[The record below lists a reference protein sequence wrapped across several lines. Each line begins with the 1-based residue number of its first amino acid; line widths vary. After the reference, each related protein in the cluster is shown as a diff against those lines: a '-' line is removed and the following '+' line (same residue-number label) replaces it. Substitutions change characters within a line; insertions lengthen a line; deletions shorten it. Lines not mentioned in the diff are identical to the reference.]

1 MTKSAALYFLVIC
14 APIALVLEFAHS
26 EPLLVLIFAAIGLIP
41 LAKLIGQSTEH
52 LATHYGPTVASL
64 LNVTFGNAA
73 EIIIGITA
81 ISAGLLNLVK
91 ASIIG
96 SIIGNILLVFGLS
109 LIAGGLKHKEQF
121 FNKENTGYQSSMLF
135 LAIIGLAVP
144 TILATTATEVRHQG
158 IIQIIS
164 DVLAFVLLGV
174 YIASIIFTFVTH
186 KHLFSM
192 SSIEREEKNDDVR
205 RNHGSKISQDLDDR
219 VRSNNLYWS
228 KKRSIILL
236 VASIIGVVIVSEVLV
251 SSVEVTIKKFGLGEM
266 FIGAIIVGLVGN
278 AAEHSSAIMLARK
291 DKLDLSIG
299 IAAGSG
305 TQVAIFVVPI
315 LVIAGIVVDRH
326 FSLVFTIYEFA
337 VVFLSSLILILIA
350 HDGKSNWFEGIMLI
364 AVYSPAS
371 LYSMLYV
378 VSNHFA
384 SVFLILRIVAVRYL
398 ANDVA
403 HSTDN
408 ELFYRPLGCQKSVF
422 ART

>member
-14 APIALVLEFAHS
+14 APISLLLEFTHS
-26 EPLLVLIFAAIGLIP
+26 EPLLVFTFAAIGLIP

-73 EIIIGITA
+73 EIIIGIAA

-109 LIAGGLKHKEQF
+109 LIVGGLKHKEQF

-144 TILATTATEVRHQG
+144 TILAATTPKVGHQG
-158 IIQIIS
+158 DIESIS
-164 DVLAFVLLGV
+164 VCVAFVLLGV
-174 YIASIIFTFVTH
+174 YIASTIFTFITH
-186 KHLFSM
+186 KHLFS
-192 SSIEREEKNDDVR
+192 ITPVEREKNDDG
-205 RNHGSKISQDLDDR
+205 RNHDTKFSQDLDER
-219 VRSNNLYWS
+219 VQSNDLHWN
-228 KKRSIILL
+228 KKRSITLL
-236 VASIIGVVIVSEVLV
+236 VASLIGVVIVSEVLV
-251 SSVEVTIKKFGLGEM
+251 SSVEVTIKKFGFSEM
-266 FIGAIIVGLVGN
+266 FVGAIIVGVVGN

-315 LVIAGIVVDRH
+315 LVIAGIVVNRRFD
-326 FSLVFTIYEFA
+326 LVFTIYELA
-337 VVFLSSLILILIA
+337 VVFLSAIILNLIA
-350 HDGKSNWFEGIMLI
+350 HDGKSNWFEGIMLT
-364 AVYSPAS
+364 AVY
-371 LYSMLYV
+371 
-378 VSNHFA
+378 
-384 SVFLILRIVAVRYL
+384 IIVAVGFFFIR
-398 ANDVA
+398 
-403 HSTDN
+403 
-408 ELFYRPLGCQKSVF
+408 
-422 ART
+422 

>member
-1 MTKSAALYFLVIC
+1 LKYNNNIINLNLSKSAALYFLVIC
-14 APIALVLEFAHS
+14 APIALLLEFTHS
-26 EPLLVLIFAAIGLIP
+26 EPLLVFIFAAIGLIP

-73 EIIIGITA
+73 EIIIGIAA

-109 LIAGGLKHKEQF
+109 LIVGGLKHKEQF

-144 TILATTATEVRHQG
+144 TILAATATEVGHQG
-158 IIQIIS
+158 NIEFIS
-164 DVLAFVLLGV
+164 VCVAFVLLGV

-186 KHLFSM
+186 KHLFSIT
-192 SSIEREEKNDDVR
+192 SIEREEKNDD
-205 RNHGSKISQDLDDR
+205 GTQDLDER
-219 VRSNNLYWS
+219 VQSNDLHWS
-228 KKRSIILL
+228 RKRSIILL
-236 VASIIGVVIVSEVLV
+236 GASLIGVVIVSEVLV
-251 SSVEVTIKKFGLGEM
+251 SSVEVTIKKFGFSEM
-266 FIGAIIVGLVGN
+266 FVGAIIVGVVGN

-315 LVIAGIVVDRH
+315 LVIAGIVVNRH
-326 FSLVFTIYEFA
+326 FDLVFTIYELA
-337 VVFLSSLILILIA
+337 VVFLSAIILNLIA
-350 HDGKSNWFEGIMLI
+350 HDGKSNWFEGIMLT
-364 AVYSPAS
+364 AVY
-371 LYSMLYV
+371 
-378 VSNHFA
+378 
-384 SVFLILRIVAVRYL
+384 IIVAVGFFFI
-398 ANDVA
+398 
-403 HSTDN
+403 H
-408 ELFYRPLGCQKSVF
+408 
-422 ART
+422 